1 MCLTIWTQ
9 NDFQWK
15 GLIDEFLSNHNHH
28 QHQHYSQKINQPPWY
43 VISKWLKIRS
53 IFSLNL
59 NPFWSILEAWL
70 FSIFCKSP
78 RKVLRSITSLK
89 MWSSGVPQADYGTSL
104 KLDSCSE
111 KSPPSLLKSTLHS
124 RNLATDACLYM
135 YVCVCVCANLY
146 VFVCICMCVYVLVC
160 VCMYLYVCVCM
171 WLLWWS
177 VQRFTKGALVADQK
191 WKGCHCF
198 VFVLQ
203 IVYFHVI
210 VFLLIFLLYLYSSP
224 CGCGWPE
231 VWG

>member
-59 NPFWSILEAWL
+59 NLFWSILEAWL

-135 YVCVCVCANLY
+135 YVCVCVCMYLY
-146 VFVCICMCVYVLVC
+146 VCVCICMCVYIFVC
-160 VCMYLYVCVCM
+160 VCMYVAALMIGVKVH
-171 WLLWWS
+171 
-177 VQRFTKGALVADQK
+177 KG
-191 WKGCHCF
+191 
-198 VFVLQ
+198 
-203 IVYFHVI
+203 
-210 VFLLIFLLYLYSSP
+210 SP
-224 CGCGWPE
+224 CGWPE
-231 VWG
+231 VEGLSLYLCLSFKVFLSRCVHVLRRVCVHKFEGCYW